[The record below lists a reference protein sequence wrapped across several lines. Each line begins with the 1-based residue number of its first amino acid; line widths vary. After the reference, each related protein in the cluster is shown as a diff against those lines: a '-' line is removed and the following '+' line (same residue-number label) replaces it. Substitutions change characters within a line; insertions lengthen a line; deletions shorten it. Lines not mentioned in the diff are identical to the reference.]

1 MRRYSSLHGELFSDV
16 LAKNLIGAKS
26 YDRIAGYFSS
36 SILEIAG
43 EAIEKMDGK
52 VRIICNSDLDV
63 EDVKTAKLATEALSK
78 EWCDFKPEELPPNK
92 ARFQRLYDFLKSGK
106 LEVKVLPNNAFG
118 LEHGKAGVFTLA
130 DGSKTSFL
138 GSVNES
144 YNGWK
149 INYELVWEDN
159 SPETVKW
166 VQEEFDAL
174 WNNQ

>member
-63 EDVKTAKLATEALSK
+63 EPVVEKIFE
-78 EWCDFKPEELPPNK
+78 
-92 ARFQRLYDFLKSGK
+92 
-106 LEVKVLPNNAFG
+106 
-118 LEHGKAGVFTLA
+118 FT
-130 DGSKTSFL
+130 
-138 GSVNES
+138 
-144 YNGWK
+144 
-149 INYELVWEDN
+149 
-159 SPETVKW
+159 
-166 VQEEFDAL
+166 
-174 WNNQ
+174 